1 MDKLNRITYNGKPC
15 RIIAVDKASRD
26 VLLEDEDGNF
36 FTVEAIV
43 VAEQET
49 VTRNNV
55 ETR

>member
-1 MDKLNRITYNGKPC
+1 MKPIDKIIYNGKPC
-15 RIIAVDKASRD
+15 SIIAVDKSRD

-43 VAEQET
+43 FAEQET